1 MGLSWL
7 DDFDET
13 EESKKLKIVFSKSF
27 DELGIKINIYIHT
40 LKIYLKR
47 FEGLSNIKYQVSK
60 NNIWNLTTE

>member
-27 DELGIKINIYIHT
+27 DELGIKKYLYTYFENIFE
-40 LKIYLKR
+40 KI
-47 FEGLSNIKYQVSK
+47 
-60 NNIWNLTTE
+60 